1 MEPPLNE
8 SARLHSPAAERNQ
21 GPLLAQL
28 QSLLPAQGVA
38 LEIAS
43 GTGQHAAHFGAGL
56 PGWRWLPSDNVDGA
70 ASPGLM
76 SIRAWCTGL
85 ANVAPPLV
93 LDVMS
98 SQWLGVPT
106 CLDLVYCANML
117 HIAPWP
123 TCAALM
129 QGAARHLG
137 ACGLLLIYGPF
148 VVDGQALAPSNT
160 AFDAD
165 LRTRD
170 AQWGLRRL
178 ADVQAQAQAAGL
190 RMKDARPM
198 PANNLLLVFE
208 RIPSD
213 TLSRPPL
220 L

>member
-1 MEPPLNE
+1 MNEPLNE
-8 SARLHSPAAERNQ
+8 DARLHSPAAERNQ

-43 GTGQHAAHFGAGL
+43 GTGQHIAHFAAGL
-56 PGWRWLPSDNVDGA
+56 PDWRWLPSDHVDGA
-70 ASPGLM
+70 SSPGLA
-76 SIRAWCTGL
+76 SISAWCAGL
-85 ANVAPPLV
+85 TNVAPPLT

-98 SQWLGVPT
+98 SPWLGVPAH
-106 CLDLVYCANML
+106 LDLMYCANML

-137 ACGLLLIYGPF
+137 ASGLLLVYGPF
-148 VVDGQALAPSNT
+148 VVDGQALAASNA
-160 AFDAD
+160 AFDVD
-165 LRTRD
+165 LQARHP
-170 AQWGLRRL
+170 QWGLRRL

-190 RMKDARPM
+190 RLQTTVSM

-208 RIPSD
+208 RA
-213 TLSRPPL
+213 RL